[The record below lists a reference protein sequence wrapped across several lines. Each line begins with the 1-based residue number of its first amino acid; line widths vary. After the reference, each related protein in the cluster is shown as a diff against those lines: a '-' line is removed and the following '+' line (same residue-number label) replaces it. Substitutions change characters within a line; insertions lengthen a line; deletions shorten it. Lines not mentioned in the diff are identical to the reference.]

1 MRVIRPLCR
10 ALLLAAALPLTPSH
24 VGGQAL
30 TSLLSLQV
38 SYNTRK
44 ATLNPTGELKARL
57 DSLDRDLAA
66 ATRAGRTSEA
76 RRLLAK
82 GFTLLAG
89 RAWSDVADYNASLVL
104 RSDRVVL
111 DSRNA
116 YVVRL
121 EQLYAPDIDLAQSV
135 SAHATLVARP
145 AVSGGRG
152 AAPPT
157 VVKDFGT
164 FTGVSRDLRESPFAL
179 ELDVRDVPDGQ
190 YVLTVNV
197 LDSARTLGTASLPIA
212 MKKGLDE
219 TVARLEAE
227 AQRAPESLRAELLYP
242 VDRMRNVNRG
252 RLELRTLDVDKDF
265 AAAGAIAVAMKSTTD
280 PFAGRRGD
288 MKRHYLLDGANEV
301 MPYHIYVPTT
311 YTSTRSMP
319 LIIAL
324 HGLGGTEDSFF
335 DSYGE
340 KLPKLAEQ
348 HGYLLAA
355 PLGYRVDGRYGL
367 ATSADP
373 VVRRASELSEADV
386 MQVLANMRKLYNVD
400 PKRIY
405 LMGHSMGAIGT
416 WAIAP
421 KYPDIWA
428 ALAPFS
434 GQGSPTAAER
444 IKNIPQFVVHGD
456 ADPTVN
462 VRGSRTMVA
471 ALKALNAE
479 VTYIEVPGGN
489 HSNVVEPN
497 FEAMLQFF
505 DAHKKGSATT
515 P

>member
-1 MRVIRPLCR
+1 
-10 ALLLAAALPLTPSH
+10 
-24 VGGQAL
+24 
-30 TSLLSLQV
+30 
-38 SYNTRK
+38 
-44 ATLNPTGELKARL
+44 
-57 DSLDRDLAA
+57 
-66 ATRAGRTSEA
+66 
-76 RRLLAK
+76 
-82 GFTLLAG
+82 
-89 RAWSDVADYNASLVL
+89 
-104 RSDRVVL
+104 
-111 DSRNA
+111 
-116 YVVRL
+116 
-121 EQLYAPDIDLAQSV
+121 
-135 SAHATLVARP
+135 
-145 AVSGGRG
+145 
-152 AAPPT
+152 
-157 VVKDFGT
+157 
-164 FTGVSRDLRESPFAL
+164 
-179 ELDVRDVPDGQ
+179 
-190 YVLTVNV
+190 
-197 LDSARTLGTASLPIA
+197 
-212 MKKGLDE
+212 
-219 TVARLEAE
+219 
-227 AQRAPESLRAELLYP
+227 
-242 VDRMRNVNRG
+242 
-252 RLELRTLDVDKDF
+252 
-265 AAAGAIAVAMKSTTD
+265 
-280 PFAGRRGD
+280 
-288 MKRHYLLDGANEV
+288 
-301 MPYHIYVPTT
+301 VPTT
-311 YTSTRSMP
+311 YAATRSMP

-335 DSYGE
+335 DSYGK
-340 KLPKLAEQ
+340 KLPELAEQ
-348 HGYLLAA
+348 HGYILAA

>member
-227 AQRAPESLRAELLYP
+227 SQRAPESLRAELLYP

-340 KLPKLAEQ
+340 TLPKLAEQ
-348 HGYLLAA
+348 HGYILAA

-471 ALKALNAE
+471 ALKALNAD

-489 HSNVVEPN
+489 HGNVVEPN
-497 FEAMLQFF
+497 FAAMLQFF
-505 DAHKKGSATT
+505 DAHRKGPATT